1 VTYNGTIN
9 KIGVPDKS
17 SLPYT
22 YVDGKYYDVLAPRTD
37 ADGNDLDGIRTVDVA
52 VPRGTYTGWALR
64 RAGFAEN
71 EECQLNGQF
80 IPFAATRE
88 ERLAKG
94 DPRLSVEERYPNAG
108 GYIRKV
114 SEAAEQLVDA
124 RYLLLEDADAAIA
137 AAAKRALN
145 GMKD

>member
-1 VTYNGTIN
+1 LG
-9 KIGVPDKS
+9 
-17 SLPYT
+17 
-22 YVDGKYYDVLAPRTD
+22 
-37 ADGNDLDGIRTVDVA
+37 GIRTVDVT

-94 DPRLSVEERYPNAG
+94 DPRPSVEERYPTPG

-114 SEAAEQLVDA
+114 SAATEELVDR
-124 RYLLLEDADAAIA
+124 RYLLLNDAEAVIA
-137 AAAKRALN
+137 AAAKRAMN